1 MEVKLYVGNLSYATT
16 EEEIRELFEQA
27 GSVVSVE
34 LIRDRDTN
42 RSKGFAFVAMGSQKE
57 AEQAINQYNG
67 YLLSGRNLTV
77 NVARPREERPRTY
90 GNNRSGGYERRGGGS
105 GCSGGGYNRRGS
117 SGGSGGG
124 GRDRRGGKDW
134 Y

>member
-90 GNNRSGGYERRGGGS
+90 GGNRSGGYDKRGGG
-105 GCSGGGYNRRGS
+105 SGGGYNRRGS
-117 SGGSGGG
+117 GGSGSSSGG

>member
-42 RSKGFAFVAMGSQKE
+42 RSKGFAFVAMGSQQE
-57 AEQAINQYNG
+57 AQQAINQYNG
-67 YLLSGRNLTV
+67 YLLGGRNLTV
-77 NVARPREERPRTY
+77 NVARPREERPRSY
-90 GNNRSGGYERRGGGS
+90 GSSGGGYDKRGGGS
-105 GCSGGGYNRRGS
+105 SGGYNKR
-117 SGGSGGG
+117 GGSGGG
-124 GRDRRGGKDW
+124 SGRDRRGGKDW

>member
-16 EEEIRELFEQA
+16 EAELRELFEQA
-27 GSVVSVE
+27 GNVVSVE

-42 RSKGFAFVAMGSQKE
+42 RSKGFAFVAMGSQDD
-57 AEQAINQYNG
+57 AQQAINQYHG
-67 YLLSGRNLTV
+67 YLLGGRNLTV
-77 NVARPREERPRTY
+77 NIARPREERPRTY
-90 GNNRSGGYERRGGGS
+90 GNNRPGGFDKRGGG
-105 GCSGGGYNRRGS
+105 GGGYNKRGS
-117 SGGSGGG
+117 SSSSGG

>member
-42 RSKGFAFVAMGSQKE
+42 RSKGFAFVAMGTQQE
-57 AEQAINQYNG
+57 AQQANNQYNG
-67 YLLSGRNLTV
+67 YLLGGRNLTV

-90 GNNRSGGYERRGGGS
+90 SNNRSGGYDKRGG
-105 GCSGGGYNRRGS
+105 SGGGYNKRGGS
-117 SGGSGGG
+117 SSGG

>member
-42 RSKGFAFVAMGSQKE
+42 RSKGFAFVAMGSQQE
-57 AEQAINQYNG
+57 AQQAINQYHG
-67 YLLSGRNLTV
+67 YLLGGRNLTV

-90 GNNRSGGYERRGGGS
+90 SNNRSGGGYDRRGGS
-105 GCSGGGYNRRGS
+105 GGYNKRS
-117 SGGSGGG
+117 SSGGG